1 MPLKYLDPIS
11 IIVKKDSNKAVDLTN
26 ISYNF
31 GDIEKILPYL
41 PDVDF
46 RRTELDAPF
55 VGTIKSLHW

>member
-1 MPLKYLDPIS
+1 
-11 IIVKKDSNKAVDLTN
+11 VKKDSNKAVDLTN